1 MNTKPVGGRGKR
13 APYQTA
19 IVRVPVPLVETVD
32 RLATSYRESVLVL
45 NHEADDVLLPVAEFS
60 LLSSKEAVEQARKI
74 LNRKKSAKASL
85 EYLLQVLFP
94 GQEIKLDK

>member
-19 IVRVPVPLVETVD
+19 IVRVPTPLVGTVE
-32 RLATSYRESVLVL
+32 RLATSYREAVL
-45 NHEADDVLLPVAEFS
+45 NHKADDVSVAEFS

-94 GQEIKLDK
+94 EQEIKLDK